1 MEGSKGGR
9 ETEGK
14 EREGQGHNLLRN
26 IYVKLDLEKG
36 CGFPGGSDVE
46 ESACNTEDPGFKRR
60 DRREGAVLCL
70 VASDSL

>member
-1 MEGSKGGR
+1 MEVRAYIICIWAQFIVSLNN
-9 ETEGK
+9 
-14 EREGQGHNLLRN
+14 HNSN
-26 IYVKLDLEKG
+26 IMIADYR
-36 CGFPGGSDVE
+36 FPGGSDVE